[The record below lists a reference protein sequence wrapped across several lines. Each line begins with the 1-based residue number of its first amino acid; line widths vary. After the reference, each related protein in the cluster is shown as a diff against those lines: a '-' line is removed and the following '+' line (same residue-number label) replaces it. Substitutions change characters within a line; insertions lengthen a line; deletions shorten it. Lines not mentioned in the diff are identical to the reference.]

1 MSAHTFRAVLVM
13 VAVTTTSAYAPPPGA
28 IPHWRGDVV
37 VATVKK
43 VSGHDATN
51 GAPPI
56 VELEI
61 HEVLRGD
68 AKSDRTRAVWQP
80 WPLWNGECLVGVDVK
95 KVTQTWEAKKLPS
108 PRVGD
113 KLILWGEMNDDKKQ
127 PRFGAFSWEAYP
139 FSDEKRTWAVKLI
152 RDMEAEIRLQEAKAL
167 AVKKAKAQAL
177 ADWRGKVTAEDLKK
191 YASEADIVLVG
202 KVVSWGYSDGGGL
215 TFAARILKGDNLSK
229 PGTDKIFAEPALAAG
244 IRDQRLDAETEYLL
258 FLKREG
264 AVAQPTHVRYQ
275 PIKTGEGIVI
285 ADRKAMETVTAALG
299 KKK

>member
-1 MSAHTFRAVLVM
+1 
-13 VAVTTTSAYAPPPGA
+13 
-28 IPHWRGDVV
+28 
-37 VATVKK
+37 
-43 VSGHDATN
+43 
-51 GAPPI
+51 
-56 VELEI
+56 
-61 HEVLRGD
+61 
-68 AKSDRTRAVWQP
+68 
-80 WPLWNGECLVGVDVK
+80 
-95 KVTQTWEAKKLPS
+95 
-108 PRVGD
+108 
-113 KLILWGEMNDDKKQ
+113 
-127 PRFGAFSWEAYP
+127 
-139 FSDEKRTWAVKLI
+139 
-152 RDMEAEIRLQEAKAL
+152 MEAEIRLQEAKAL

-177 ADWRGKVTAEDLKK
+177 ADWRGKVTAADLQK

-299 KKK
+299 KK